1 MNVYGQ
7 RGNQWVLGYD
17 PSSLDSIGEVM
28 ILDFNEHPVNISS
41 VSSSDGFF
49 MEGSNTSICDEEGN
63 LLFYSNGCTIINSQG
78 EVMENGGGINPG
90 FIQDFYCPFGG
101 SPIIQGIV
109 AIPAPEH
116 ENHYYVFNLDYDTAF
131 PGDTSQLEIAPL
143 RLYYQ
148 KVDMAQNDGL
158 GAVVEKNQIAVQDT
172 FARGNI
178 QAVRQA
184 NNSDWWIVVPKSN
197 SNCYFMVPITA
208 QGIQAAI
215 LECEGDEWSGEDSGT
230 QAVFSPDLTKYV
242 RFDSWNGVNIYDFD
256 NGTADLSNPIRILFP
271 NDTIGYFPGVAV
283 SPSSRFLYVC
293 ARKNVYQF
301 DLHATDIEASK
312 LLIAEWD
319 GTMNPFPTIFY
330 LAALAP
336 DGKIYISSTSSHL
349 SLHVIESPD
358 SLGLACNLVQNG
370 VDLPAFNFATIPNI
384 PHYCSIDEEC
394 IVSSINE
401 PVQEEELVTIYPN
414 PTSEYLW
421 IDFSVDTK
429 GDLSLHIYDLL
440 GNIVLRK
447 NDLNSTERI
456 DISPFHSGTYYYVIT
471 RDNLYLESGRI
482 VKI

>member
-158 GAVVEKNQIAVQDT
+158 GAVVEKNQIAVQ
-172 FARGNI
+172 
-178 QAVRQA
+178 
-184 NNSDWWIVVPKSN
+184 
-197 SNCYFMVPITA
+197 
-208 QGIQAAI
+208 
-215 LECEGDEWSGEDSGT
+215 
-230 QAVFSPDLTKYV
+230 
-242 RFDSWNGVNIYDFD
+242 
-256 NGTADLSNPIRILFP
+256 
-271 NDTIGYFPGVAV
+271 
-283 SPSSRFLYVC
+283 
-293 ARKNVYQF
+293 
-301 DLHATDIEASK
+301 
-312 LLIAEWD
+312 
-319 GTMNPFPTIFY
+319 
-330 LAALAP
+330 
-336 DGKIYISSTSSHL
+336 
-349 SLHVIESPD
+349 
-358 SLGLACNLVQNG
+358 
-370 VDLPAFNFATIPNI
+370 
-384 PHYCSIDEEC
+384 
-394 IVSSINE
+394 
-401 PVQEEELVTIYPN
+401 
-414 PTSEYLW
+414 
-421 IDFSVDTK
+421 
-429 GDLSLHIYDLL
+429 
-440 GNIVLRK
+440 
-447 NDLNSTERI
+447 
-456 DISPFHSGTYYYVIT
+456 
-471 RDNLYLESGRI
+471 
-482 VKI
+482 